1 MTMASLGSRGWAWAV
16 TGVAVPEGPGFS
28 LVSHL
33 VSLEGYPKSIPNSI
47 YPTERADVLPA
58 SRHASRAS
66 PLKPSRHT
74 PHHTR
79 ESRV

>member
-16 TGVAVPEGPGFS
+16 TVVAVPEGPGFS

-33 VSLEGYPKSIPNSI
+33 VSLEGYPKSIPHSI
-47 YPTERADVLPA
+47 YPTERADVLP
-58 SRHASRAS
+58 ASRAS